1 MKQQTYYLIK
11 EENMNNKFLSV
22 SKIFK
27 VGAVIGLLTG
37 IAIMYL
43 LNGILGHASIKEG
56 IIAFLTFEGVALF
69 ALMLI
74 FKQLQTVWNISIR
87 YPFPKPS
94 LPKK

>member
-1 MKQQTYYLIK
+1 
-11 EENMNNKFLSV
+11 MNNKFLSV

-43 LNGILGHASIKEG
+43 LNGIFGHASIKEG
-56 IIAFLTFEGVALF
+56 IIAFLTFEGSALL
-69 ALMLI
+69 ALLLI
-74 FKQLQTVWNISIR
+74 FKQLKIIWNLSFAI
-87 YPFPKPS
+87 YPKTSS